1 MKTYLITVETK
12 KTETIAVRAEDERTA
27 GVTAMTYAAS
37 ELDPRD
43 SEVSKRL
50 RVLSHENQL
59 LKTAFNGQFDGS
71 LTDAEHKYSKKTTY
85 RLVLFSES
93 KTEHKNGFMQ

>member
-12 KTETIAVRAEDERTA
+12 KTETIAVRAEDERAA
-27 GVTAMTYAAS
+27 GVTAMTYA
-37 ELDPRD
+37 RD
-43 SEVSKRL
+43 SEVRKRL

-71 LTDAEHKYSKKTTY
+71 LTDAERKFSKKTTY